1 MGLGNKNLVAGYCE
15 VVGVTITAENLMH
28 ETTIVAYDMSAAE
41 IAKVMADKNIGS
53 VLIRNP
59 DGAYG
64 IVTERDI
71 IKKVVS
77 QGLDPKTM
85 KATDVMSKPV
95 VTVDYNADVFKVASI
110 LSEKNIRR
118 LPVVKDGKII
128 GILTTR
134 DVSRGL
140 VPEFF
145 KELPIF
151 QHIKD
156 QKRRG

>member
-1 MGLGNKNLVAGYCE
+1 M
-15 VVGVTITAENLMH
+15 TITAEKLMH
-28 ETTIVAYDMSAAE
+28 ETTVAAPDMSIVE

-53 VLIRNP
+53 VLIENP
-59 DGAYG
+59 DGIYG

-77 QGLDPKTM
+77 KGLDPKIL
-85 KATDVMSKPV
+85 KAADIMSKPV
-95 VTVDYNADVFKVASI
+95 ITVDYNADVFKVAGI
-110 LSEKNIRR
+110 LSEKKIRR

-151 QHIKD
+151 RDIKD
-156 QKRRG
+156 QKRKG